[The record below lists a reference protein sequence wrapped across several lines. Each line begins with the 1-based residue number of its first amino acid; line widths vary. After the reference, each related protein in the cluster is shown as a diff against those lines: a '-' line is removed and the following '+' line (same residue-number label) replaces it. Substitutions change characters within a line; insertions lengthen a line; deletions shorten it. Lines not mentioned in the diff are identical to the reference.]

1 MRRLRSSLIALA
13 AVVSAAAF
21 AAPVDAQ
28 DIEITTDVLDRFV
41 VAYDK
46 EKADLEGLEPELA
59 AVDEKIRKF
68 RECKIAFEAAGSA
81 TRSRLGGLAARVGIR
96 ARCGADS
103 EAAIARE
110 KRTITARPTQAAATA
125 NGFTVPQYSRL
136 KTRLERVYAY
146 GDRAGLK
153 EAELVAVDARRER
166 FASVYG
172 ASGDLSGVA
181 EAIASLGGAGGAGA
195 GARAAPGQ
203 WTADISWMYIGQMFG
218 MMYATGANVLDAP
231 YEPGQWTRWRMGGSG
246 DDDGYT
252 IERAFLSRTADGGEW
267 WRYKTVSGGGTSPDT
282 VVLEGLFK
290 PQSEGVLQLV
300 RMRGRMPGEK
310 EASEMMVPQQMAMVS
325 TLGMFG
331 MRPTEE
337 SVEGATVGNERTTTP
352 AGAFSTKLVRFGGA
366 GGKQEWWLADQ
377 VPGGW
382 VRYKASAPDGEDSF
396 TMELV
401 AHGTGATS
409 ELGSR

>member
-1 MRRLRSSLIALA
+1 MRPIRLFLIAVTLGA
-13 AVVSAAAF
+13 ALTAAPSPAAA
-21 AAPVDAQ
+21 Q
-28 DIEITTDVLDRFV
+28 DLEITVDLLDRFV
-41 VAYDK
+41 IAYDREK
-46 EKADLEGLEPELA
+46 EDLGALEPELA

-81 TRSRLGGLAARVGIR
+81 TGSRLGGLAARAGIR
-96 ARCGADS
+96 ARCGANS
-103 EAAIARE
+103 EADIARE
-110 KRTITARPTQAAATA
+110 RRAIIARATQGAATA

-153 EAELVAVDARRER
+153 EGELAAVDARRER

-172 ASGDLSGVA
+172 ASGDLQAVA
-181 EAIASLGGAGGAGA
+181 DAISSLGGAGAGP
-195 GARAAPGQ
+195 RMAPGQ
-203 WTADISWMYIGQMFG
+203 WTADASWMFVGQLFG
-218 MMYATGANVLDAP
+218 MMFATGANVLEAP
-231 YEPGQWTRWRMGGSG
+231 YEPGQWTRWRMGGDG
-246 DDDGYT
+246 DDDYT
-252 IERAFLSRTADGGEW
+252 IERAFLTRTDDGGEW
-267 WRYKTVSGGGTSPDT
+267 WRYRSVSGDRQSADT

-290 PQSEGVLQLV
+290 PEGGGMLQLV

-310 EASEMMVPQQMAMVS
+310 EANEMMVPQQMTMVS

-337 SVEGATVGNERTTTP
+337 SVEGATVGTERVTTP
-352 AGAFSTKLVRFGGA
+352 AGAFSAKLVRFGGA
-366 GGKQEWWLADQ
+366 GGRQEWWLADN

-382 VRYKASAPDGEDSF
+382 VRYRASAPGGDESF
-396 TMELV
+396 TMELI

-409 ELGSR
+409 ELGAR